1 MSEKS
6 LNIVYLTGSR
16 YNFPHNNR
24 RADQRKGVAKRDTF
38 GDVTKRYTLVN
49 SRSRWKQKGG
59 ARMLYGTIMTAVGSS
74 ILCHQRINR
83 RGAELTQARAKLIL
97 FGVCLVFSGV
107 LTCMF
112 E

>member
-1 MSEKS
+1 
-6 LNIVYLTGSR
+6 
-16 YNFPHNNR
+16 
-24 RADQRKGVAKRDTF
+24 
-38 GDVTKRYTLVN
+38 
-49 SRSRWKQKGG
+49 
-59 ARMLYGTIMTAVGSS
+59 MLYGTILTAVGSS